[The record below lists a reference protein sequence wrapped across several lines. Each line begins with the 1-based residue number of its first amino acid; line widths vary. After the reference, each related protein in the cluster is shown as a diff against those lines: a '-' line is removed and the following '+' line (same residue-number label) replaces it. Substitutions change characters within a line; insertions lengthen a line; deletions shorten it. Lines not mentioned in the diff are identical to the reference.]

1 MKNSREKNIV
11 KMNLIDQTIEYLKQI
26 KTIDLNDQR
35 IRQLEEK
42 LDFMQNKN
50 GTIDDMYTNGMID
63 YEEYKRRLVALN
75 LKKNKEELRI

>member
-1 MKNSREKNIV
+1 
-11 KMNLIDQTIEYLKQI
+11 MNLIDQTIEYLKQI

>member
-1 MKNSREKNIV
+1 
-11 KMNLIDQTIEYLKQI
+11 MNLIDQTIEYLKQI

-75 LKKNKEELRI
+75 LKKNKEELRIVNLK

>member
-1 MKNSREKNIV
+1 
-11 KMNLIDQTIEYLKQI
+11 MNLIDQTIEYLKQI

-63 YEEYKRRLVALN
+63 YEEYKKRLVALN
-75 LKKNKEELRI
+75 LKKNKEEFGI

>member
-1 MKNSREKNIV
+1 MKNLREKNIV

-63 YEEYKRRLVALN
+63 YEEYKKRLVALN
-75 LKKNKEELRI
+75 LKKNKEEFGI

>member
-1 MKNSREKNIV
+1 MNLREKNIV

-75 LKKNKEELRI
+75 LKKNKEEFGI

>member
-1 MKNSREKNIV
+1 MKNLREKNIV

-63 YEEYKRRLVALN
+63 YEEYKRRLVTLN

>member
-1 MKNSREKNIV
+1 MKNLREKNIV

-75 LKKNKEELRI
+75 LKKNKEEFGI

>member
-1 MKNSREKNIV
+1 MKNLREKNIV

>member
-1 MKNSREKNIV
+1 
-11 KMNLIDQTIEYLKQI
+11 MNLIDQTIEYLKQI

-75 LKKNKEELRI
+75 LKKNKEEFGI